1 MACYNSASASAFS
14 LALIRKR
21 SQTSQRKSVRD
32 VAKRLRHRILI
43 PTVRRFESFHPCH
56 FPFLWALSQGVPFMG
71 SEGFFVVK
79 LRIITSDEDNRRLKK
94 AFDCATQITNATI
107 RTARGRLQRM
117 RQDADWRLARSL
129 PAGKQRNQLFGKVAK
144 KYQLTQNG
152 LRTIANNHRKGMNRP
167 ELGAHEAQCIGV
179 NVWRAIENLLFRH
192 GGMPRYK
199 TANRCVR
206 TISGTDNHEIIWKP
220 SLSAVV
226 WRKHWYR
233 VEVPDTPYYQAALTD
248 PQTQC
253 HRRIRYVRIFRE
265 HVGPHLRY
273 SALLTIEGQA
283 PNLHA
288 VAPKNSVMGIDPG
301 LSKFAFFT
309 SEKAGLQT
317 LAPNIVNF
325 QVLKVKLSRKMDR
338 SRRALNPSNFD
349 VTTKTCLPGHHKW
362 TFSKNYLRLRQKLRE
377 INRREKE
384 TRHRDI
390 GTITNKLAGMAGTF
404 RIERNSYRAL
414 QRRFGS
420 IASLRAPGLLVESL
434 HRLASRADVEVIELD
449 AFALRLSQFDP
460 ITGNYIK
467 PPLHQRWVRWGLEN
481 TIIQRDIKSALL
493 AFATIGNSPDRS
505 KAVKAF
511 GAAEPLLREGGLV
524 KTFQPRSDQDWAT
537 ALSRL
542 TKEPTVDALKV
553 QRTSGS
559 SQTQRTVSGTPCR
572 KLQPHDCRTTRK
584 ADSRSLRNS

>member
-56 FPFLWALSQGVPFMG
+56 FPFLWPLSQGVPFMG

-79 LRIITSDEDNRRLKK
+79 LRIIASDEDDRRLKK

-107 RTARGRLQRM
+107 RTARGHLQRM
-117 RQDADWRLARSL
+117 RQDTDWRLARSL
-129 PAGKQRNQLFGKVAK
+129 PIGKERNQLFGKVAK

-220 SLSAVV
+220 SISAVV

-233 VEVPDTPYYQAALTD
+233 VEVPDTPYYRTALTD
-248 PQTQC
+248 PQTQ
-253 HRRIRYVRIFRE
+253 RPRYIRYVRIFRE
-265 HVGPHLRY
+265 YIGNRIRY
-273 SALLTIEGQA
+273 SALLTIEGRA
-283 PNLHA
+283 PNLHD
-288 VAPKNSVMGIDPG
+288 VAPKDSVMGIDPG

-309 SEKAGLQT
+309 LQKAGLQT
-317 LAPNIVNF
+317 LAPNVSNF
-325 QVLKVKLSRKMDR
+325 QVLKAAISRKMDR
-338 SRRALNPSNFD
+338 SRRASNPSNFD
-349 VTTKTCLPGHHKW
+349 TAARSCLPGRHKW
-362 TFSKNYLRLRQKLRE
+362 IFSKNYLRLRQQLRE
-377 INRREKE
+377 INRKEKE

-390 GTITNKLAGMAGTF
+390 GTITNKLAGLAGTF

-420 IASLRAPGLLVESL
+420 VASFRAPGLLVESL
-434 HRLASRADVEVIELD
+434 QRLASRVDVEVIELD
-449 AFALRLSQFDP
+449 ACVLRLSQFDP
-460 ITGNYIK
+460 ITGKYIK
-467 PPLHQRWVRWGLEN
+467 PPLHQRWMQWGTAN
-481 TIIQRDIKSALL
+481 TIVQRDIKSALL
-493 AFATIGNSPDRS
+493 AFSTTENSLDRS

-511 GAAEPLLREGGLV
+511 EAAEPLLREGGLV
-524 KTFQPRSDQDWAT
+524 KNFQPRSDQDWAS

-542 TKEPTVDALKV
+542 TKEPDADALKV
-553 QRTSGS
+553 QRTSGP
-559 SQTQRTVSGTPCR
+559 SQTQRAVSGTPCR
-572 KLQPHDCRTTRK
+572 KLQFHNCRTTRK
-584 ADSRSLRNS
+584 AGSRSLGDS

>member
-1 MACYNSASASAFS
+1 
-14 LALIRKR
+14 
-21 SQTSQRKSVRD
+21 
-32 VAKRLRHRILI
+32 
-43 PTVRRFESFHPCH
+43 
-56 FPFLWALSQGVPFMG
+56 
-71 SEGFFVVK
+71 
-79 LRIITSDEDNRRLKK
+79 
-94 AFDCATQITNATI
+94 
-107 RTARGRLQRM
+107 
-117 RQDADWRLARSL
+117 
-129 PAGKQRNQLFGKVAK
+129 
-144 KYQLTQNG
+144 
-152 LRTIANNHRKGMNRP
+152 
-167 ELGAHEAQCIGV
+167 
-179 NVWRAIENLLFRH
+179 
-192 GGMPRYK
+192 
-199 TANRCVR
+199 
-206 TISGTDNHEIIWKP
+206 
-220 SLSAVV
+220 
-226 WRKHWYR
+226 
-233 VEVPDTPYYQAALTD
+233 
-248 PQTQC
+248 
-253 HRRIRYVRIFRE
+253 
-265 HVGPHLRY
+265 
-273 SALLTIEGQA
+273 
-283 PNLHA
+283 
-288 VAPKNSVMGIDPG
+288 
-301 LSKFAFFT
+301 
-309 SEKAGLQT
+309 
-317 LAPNIVNF
+317 
-325 QVLKVKLSRKMDR
+325 
-338 SRRALNPSNFD
+338 
-349 VTTKTCLPGHHKW
+349 
-362 TFSKNYLRLRQKLRE
+362 
-377 INRREKE
+377 
-384 TRHRDI
+384 
-390 GTITNKLAGMAGTF
+390 MAGTF